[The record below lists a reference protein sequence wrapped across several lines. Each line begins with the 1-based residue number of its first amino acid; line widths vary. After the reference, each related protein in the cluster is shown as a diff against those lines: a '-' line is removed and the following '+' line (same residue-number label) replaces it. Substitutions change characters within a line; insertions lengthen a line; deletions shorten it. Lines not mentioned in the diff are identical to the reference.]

1 MAATKKSSPASKSDP
16 DVVLPAIDEKKVKEL
31 TKRVL
36 NEAGGIP
43 KNYTQTKITKV
54 GASGYRVNVFA
65 KLDENPTASIVFS
78 KFYYD

>member
-1 MAATKKSSPASKSDP
+1 MAATKKSATASNSDP
-16 DVVLPAIDEKKVKEL
+16 DLVVPSIDDKKVKEL

-36 NEAGGIP
+36 SEAGGIP
-43 KNYTQTKITKV
+43 PNYTQTKITKV

-65 KLDENPTASIVFS
+65 KLEENPTASIVFS

>member
-1 MAATKKSSPASKSDP
+1 MAATKKSGTASKSDP
-16 DVVLPAIDEKKVKEL
+16 DVAPAIDEKKVKEL

-36 NEAGGIP
+36 NEAGGVP

-54 GASGYRVNVFA
+54 GATGYRVNVFA